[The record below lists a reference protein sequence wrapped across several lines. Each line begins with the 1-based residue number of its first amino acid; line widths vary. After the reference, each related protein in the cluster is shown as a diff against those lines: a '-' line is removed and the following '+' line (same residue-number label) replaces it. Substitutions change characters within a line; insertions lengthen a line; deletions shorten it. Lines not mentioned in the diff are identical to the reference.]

1 MAFECVRGR
10 RARGVLTAVAHGLT
24 SASLNLLL
32 KVLLS
37 TLRFP
42 YLTLLQLSSS
52 LLSALTL
59 ESLRRCGLVTLP
71 PFGASPA
78 RAFAPVT
85 LLSVLHSTLTLL
97 SLRGL
102 SLPTYVVFKRC
113 LPLVTL
119 ALGAALLRGGRPTLG
134 VVASVVV
141 TTAGAVLAGIGDVTS
156 DPVAYATGVLAVL
169 VHGVFLVLI
178 QRTCT
183 DNLGGPLAAQYAIS
197 ISASPLLL
205 AYSLA
210 SQEAIHVWAF
220 PGWHDGAVVAAFL
233 GSAALAALLG
243 LTTVACT
250 AFNSA
255 VTTSFVGVVKSVLT
269 ISVGMLVLRDPAAEP
284 PSVLFL
290 SGLALNTVGSIFYC
304 VAKYWETRE
313 RRDYD
318 ELEEAP
324 LSMAL
329 SPQGAGG
336 GQEEDGS
343 GGSGG
348 GGKHVTEGQAGV
360 AMEWPSGDKVDDG
373 GGGGGGESAGAGVAD
388 DSGGGGGGA
397 AARDDGAEQ
406 NMSRFLAV
414 WRLLK
419 VKRFQNHETLK

>member
-1 MAFECVRGR
+1 M
-10 RARGVLTAVAHGLT
+10 
-24 SASLNLLL
+24 
-32 KVLLS
+32 
-37 TLRFP
+37 
-42 YLTLLQLSSS
+42 
-52 LLSALTL
+52 
-59 ESLRRCGLVTLP
+59 
-71 PFGASPA
+71 
-78 RAFAPVT
+78 
-85 LLSVLHSTLTLL
+85 
-97 SLRGL
+97 
-102 SLPTYVVFKRC
+102 
-113 LPLVTL
+113 
-119 ALGAALLRGGRPTLG
+119 
-134 VVASVVV
+134 
-141 TTAGAVLAGIGDVTS
+141 TS
-156 DPVAYATGVLAVL
+156 DPLAYATGVLAVL
-169 VHGVFLVLI
+169 VHGIFLVLI

-183 DNLGGPLAAQYAIS
+183 DNSGGPLAAQYAIS

-210 SQEAIHVWAF
+210 SQEAIHAWAF

-233 GSAALAALLG
+233 GSAVLAALLG

-329 SPQGAGG
+329 SPQGGGGGGG

-348 GGKHVTEGQAGV
+348 VGKHVTEGQAGV

-373 GGGGGGESAGAGVAD
+373 GGGGGGGGGGESAGGGVAD
-388 DSGGGGGGA
+388 DSGGGGGGGGG

-414 WRLLK
+414 WRVLK
-419 VKRFQNHETLK
+419 VKRFQNHEPLK